1 MKTFLIIFLITPLT
15 LSQWETGG
23 SYKIKSDTP
32 ANGFGISIS
41 RNLPFQG
48 ANLGIKVRAE
58 VNLFRENA
66 EVNFSGIKEERK
78 FLSEDYNLHIIGEYF
93 FTILYPYFGFG
104 FGYGELNSGQQNW
117 QGFVL
122 SLLGGTKFQVNEII
136 NPYIEIQGY
145 HYFADFERRIW
156 GRGMSI
162 YQLRGA
168 IGINISIDTL

>member
-1 MKTFLIIFLITPLT
+1 MKTFLIIFLMTPLT
-15 LSQWETGG
+15 LSQWEIGG

-41 RNLPFQG
+41 RNLPFQSP
-48 ANLGIKVRAE
+48 NLGIKVRAE

-104 FGYGELNSGQQNW
+104 FGYGELNSGRQNW

-122 SLLGGTKFQVNEII
+122 SLLGGTKFQ
-136 NPYIEIQGY
+136 
-145 HYFADFERRIW
+145 
-156 GRGMSI
+156 
-162 YQLRGA
+162 
-168 IGINISIDTL
+168 